1 MVASERTMQSVS
13 RVVVVANKKMVVT
26 DKMVVVVAKQIQGMM
41 VPQMMSMLL
50 AAPSDSASASRLQDP
65 VPSDSATDQSAQ
77 HYPDVLLLPLCQL
90 WWMQQRY
97 LRRSLLCQLCWML
110 QRYLRR

>member
-1 MVASERTMQSVS
+1 M
-13 RVVVVANKKMVVT
+13 VVADKKMVVA
-26 DKMVVVVAKQIQGMM
+26 DKMVVVEAKQILM

-65 VPSDSATDQSAQ
+65 APSDSATDQAAQ

-90 WWMQQRY
+90 WGDA
-97 LRRSLLCQLCWML
+97 LVIFACSSKE
-110 QRYLRR
+110 

>member
-1 MVASERTMQSVS
+1 M
-13 RVVVVANKKMVVT
+13 VVADKKMVVA
-26 DKMVVVVAKQIQGMM
+26 DKMVVVEAKQILM

-90 WWMQQRY
+90 WGMR
-97 LRRSLLCQLCWML
+97 
-110 QRYLRR
+110 

>member
-1 MVASERTMQSVS
+1 M
-13 RVVVVANKKMVVT
+13 VVANKKMVVA
-26 DKMVVVVAKQIQGMM
+26 DKMVVVAKQIQGVM

-50 AAPSDSASASRLQDP
+50 ASPSDSASASRLQDP

-90 WWMQQRY
+90 WGDA
-97 LRRSLLCQLCWML
+97 LVILACSSKE
-110 QRYLRR
+110 